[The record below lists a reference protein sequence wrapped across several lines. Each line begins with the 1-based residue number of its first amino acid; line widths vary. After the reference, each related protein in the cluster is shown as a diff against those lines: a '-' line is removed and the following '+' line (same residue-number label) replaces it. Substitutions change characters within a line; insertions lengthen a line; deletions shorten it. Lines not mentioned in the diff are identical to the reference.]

1 MKFIDS
7 MTGEILES
15 IKLNEYI
22 AVGVFDG
29 DVMVIKEEE
38 EYLYHAF
45 KYSQTFKV
53 ENLIWDKFLNC
64 CKACGGNWSNMIL
77 SSIKAVFPIVYDTMP
92 DREYSFFELLDI
104 IEKCGVKFEN
114 EG

>member
-29 DVMVIKEEE
+29 DVMVIKKEE
-38 EYLYHAF
+38 EYLHYAF
-45 KYSQTFKV
+45 EYSLDREDMSYDEFL
-53 ENLIWDKFLNC
+53 ENCL
-64 CKACGGNWSNMIL
+64 ACGGNWSNMIL
-77 SSIKAVFPIVYDTMP
+77 SGIRAIFPNVYDAMP
-92 DREYSFFELLDI
+92 DREYSFIELIEI
-104 IEKCGVKFEN
+104 IEMCGVKIEK